1 MMVLVQQQQ
10 ALLSKQKSA
19 HDANQRQA
27 RQLQDQRQQLETAL
41 RQNSVLQ
48 SQNKVVFL
56 LLAYCVDEK
65 GIILD
70 RVCSVCNGWF

>member
-48 SQNKVVFL
+48 SQNKVVFC
-56 LLAYCVDEK
+56 Y
-65 GIILD
+65 
-70 RVCSVCNGWF
+70 